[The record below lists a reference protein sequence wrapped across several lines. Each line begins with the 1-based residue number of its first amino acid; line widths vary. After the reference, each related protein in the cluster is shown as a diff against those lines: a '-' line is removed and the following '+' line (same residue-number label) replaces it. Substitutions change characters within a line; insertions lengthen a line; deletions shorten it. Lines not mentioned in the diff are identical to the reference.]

1 MSARSS
7 GDARVTEMYRV
18 IWETR
23 ERIRELNL
31 TKSAFVSDESA
42 QGRMNADGIFMCV
55 FRVAEEADNMSNQ
68 AKRTYSDIPWKAIHG
83 MRNIFAHD
91 YGRLDRS
98 IAWSAVTED
107 FPKLEAFCRR
117 NAADRGLKL

>member
-7 GDARVTEMYRV
+7 DDARVTEMYRV

-68 AKRTYSDIPWKAIHG
+68 AKRTYSDIPWKVIHG
-83 MRNIFAHD
+83 MRIIFAHD

-117 NAADRGLKL
+117 YAADRGLKL